1 MAYAKIKQPKL
12 ADVIENR
19 IEKMILDGSL
29 ELGEKLPAEREL
41 AKQFDVSRPSL
52 REAIQRLESKGL
64 LTRRQGGGTYV
75 KEALREKLSDPLFE
89 LLNTHP
95 ESQYDLLEFRHAL
108 EGFSAYYAALRGTA
122 DDFDKIKIC
131 FAAIEEAQRNNNLD
145 LEIQSVALF
154 YLAVIEAS
162 RNVVFLQL
170 ARGIKPLLEKN
181 ISDNVRQ
188 LYDYPEVAKKIHKH
202 RIQLLEAILSKQP
215 LAAQKA
221 SAKHLIYIEETRSV
235 MLREESSFKRELG
248 RF

>member
-1 MAYAKIKQPKL
+1 MAYTKIKQPKL

-19 IEKMILDGSL
+19 IESMILDGSL

-75 KEALREKLSDPLFE
+75 KETLREELTDPLFE
-89 LLNTHP
+89 LLNRHP

-122 DDFDKIKIC
+122 DDFNNIKSC
-131 FAAIEEAQRNNNLD
+131 FDAIENAQEKGD
-145 LEIQSVALF
+145 LELEIHNVALF

-162 RNVVFLQL
+162 RNVVFMHL
-170 ARGIKPLLEKN
+170 ARGIKPLIEKN
-181 ISDNVRQ
+181 ISDNVKQ
-188 LYDYPEVAKKIHKH
+188 LYRYPEVAKKIHQH
-202 RIQLLEAILSKQP
+202 RLDLLEAIFSKQP
-215 LAAQKA
+215 LVAQKA
-221 SAKHLIYIEETRSV
+221 SAQHLIYIEETRSA
-235 MLREESSFKRELG
+235 MLPEESSFKRELG

>member
-12 ADVIENR
+12 ADVIEDR
-19 IEKMILDGSL
+19 IESMILDGSL

-75 KEALREKLSDPLFE
+75 KEALREKLTDPLFE

-122 DDFDKIKIC
+122 DDFNKIKNC
-131 FAAIEEAQRNNNLD
+131 FVAIEEAQKNGDLE

-154 YLAVIEAS
+154 YQSVIEAS
-162 RNVVFLQL
+162 RNVVFMHL

-181 ISDNVRQ
+181 ISDNIKQ
-188 LYDYPEVAKKIHKH
+188 LYDYPEVAKKIHQH
-202 RIQLLEAILSKQP
+202 RLQLLEAILSKQP
-215 LAAQKA
+215 SAAQKA
-221 SAKHLIYIEETRSV
+221 SAQHLIYIEETRSV

>member
-1 MAYAKIKQPKL
+1 MAYVKIKQPKL
-12 ADVIENR
+12 ADVIEDR
-19 IEKMILDGSL
+19 IETMILDGSL
-29 ELGEKLPAEREL
+29 ELGEKLPSEREL
-41 AKQFDVSRPSL
+41 AKKFDVSRPSL

-75 KEALREKLSDPLFE
+75 KEALREQLTDPLFE

-122 DDFDKIKIC
+122 DDLDKIKRC
-131 FAAIEEAQRNNNLD
+131 FVAIEDAQKNDDLE

-162 RNVVFLQL
+162 RNVVFLHL

-181 ISDNVRQ
+181 ISDNVKQ
-188 LYDYPEVAKKIHKH
+188 LYRYPEVAKKIHSH
-202 RIQLLEAILSKQP
+202 RLQLLEAILSKQP
-215 LAAQKA
+215 LVAQKA
-221 SAKHLIYIEETRSV
+221 SAQHLIYIEQTRSV

>member
-19 IEKMILDGSL
+19 IEGMILDGSL

-52 REAIQRLESKGL
+52 REAIQRLESKEL
-64 LTRRQGGGTYV
+64 LMRRQGGGTYV
-75 KEALREKLSDPLFE
+75 REALREQLTDPLFE

-108 EGFSAYYAALRGTA
+108 EGFSAYYAALRGSA
-122 DDFDKIKIC
+122 EDFDKIKKC
-131 FAAIEEAQRNNNLD
+131 FKAIEDAHENDDLE

-154 YLAVIEAS
+154 YLSVIEAS
-162 RNVVFLQL
+162 HNVVFMHL
-170 ARGIKPLLEKN
+170 ARGIKPLLEKS
-181 ISDNVRQ
+181 ISDNVKQ
-188 LYDYPEVAKKIHKH
+188 LYDYPEVAKKIHQH
-202 RIQLLEAILSKQP
+202 RLQLLDAILSKQP
-215 LAAQKA
+215 SVAQKA
-221 SAKHLIYIEETRSV
+221 SAQHLMYIEETRSV
-235 MLREESSFKRELG
+235 MLREESSFKRALG